1 MREVYCAETKEGGKS
16 SRGAEKKRERGG
28 GDLLIYTENDVT
40 QVRVGS
46 EPPRGLW
53 D

>member
-1 MREVYCAETKEGGKS
+1 VQKQRGREA

-46 EPPRGLW
+46 EPSGLW

>member
-1 MREVYCAETKEGGKS
+1 MGK
-16 SRGAEKKRERGG
+16 RAEKKKKERGEREKKRRERGG

-40 QVRVGS
+40 PVRVGT
-46 EPPRGLW
+46 EPSGLW